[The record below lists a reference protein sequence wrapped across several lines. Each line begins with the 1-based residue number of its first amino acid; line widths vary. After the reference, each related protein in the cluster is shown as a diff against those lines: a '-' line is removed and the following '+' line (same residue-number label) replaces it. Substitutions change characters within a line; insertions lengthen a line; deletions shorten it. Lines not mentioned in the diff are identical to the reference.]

1 MLDHPAPGDDVL
13 VAVEAHLL
21 SVLGADSG
29 RGSVTFLGVDRL
41 DVLRFGPDGDGRT
54 HYATVG
60 VSRRPMA
67 DPAELIADPVAGPRA
82 ELVLTTSASG
92 DAVLRPLAMLA
103 ATPAVEGL
111 VLTAGAI
118 LRLPADADGIAEQ
131 HAFRLGEPKL
141 VPDLDLGRGR
151 DPVRFLELEPF

>member
-1 MLDHPAPGDDVL
+1 MLDHPTSGDDVL

-21 SVLGADSG
+21 SVLGGDSG

-67 DPAELIADPVAGPRA
+67 DPAELIADPIAGPRA

-92 DAVLRPLAMLA
+92 DDVLRPLAMLA

-111 VLTAGAI
+111 VLSAGVI
-118 LRLPADADGIAEQ
+118 LRLPDDSGIADQ

-141 VPDLDLGRGR
+141 VPDLDLGQGR